1 MRIERILRAIAA
13 LALAVW
19 VLNALR
25 PAPSRVAIADGAQ
38 LAATI
43 KRWTT
48 AEIAPTLHVRL
59 DTVPD
64 AVHAAWL
71 AALRAA
77 GARVSWS
84 SSSIPVTAVA
94 AFRSPEPSGDVVVLS
109 TALGD
114 GAPVLSDDLG
124 PIDTLTGARL
134 TQASRVP
141 DSEGTIVLTADGQP
155 ARAHVASALEH
166 RRVLVVGTPGW
177 ESKFAIAALEE
188 RGWLVDSRLQISP
201 EHVVARGSRAALDTS
216 RWSAVVLLDS
226 AAAEATPG
234 VERFAREGGGVVLA
248 ADASKARN
256 VGALL
261 SWRAAT
267 REIAP
272 LGTAA
277 GDTMWRGLSRIPLDV
292 RAAPGAI
299 ACETRHGRTFVAVRR
314 HYGGRVAAVG
324 YDQTWRWRMAG
335 GENSV
340 AEHSAW
346 WSRIVASVAMRSA
359 NVTNANMG
367 SAPLASLYDKLGPP
381 APAPRALA
389 GVAASSALS
398 HILGA
403 FLLGALLA
411 EWMMR
416 RKRGAP

>member
-13 LALAVW
+13 LALAGW

-25 PAPSRVAIADGAQ
+25 PAPSKVAITDGTQ
-38 LAATI
+38 LAAAI
-43 KRWTT
+43 ERWTK
-48 AEIAPTLHVRL
+48 ADIAPTLHVRL

-64 AVHAAWL
+64 AVHSAWL
-71 AALRAA
+71 AALRGA

-84 SSSIPVTAVA
+84 SSRIPVTAVA

-109 TALGD
+109 SVLGD
-114 GAPVLSDDLG
+114 GSPVLSDDLG
-124 PIDTLTGARL
+124 PIDTLTDARL
-134 TQASRVP
+134 TQASRIP
-141 DSEGTIVLTADGQP
+141 DAAGTIVLTASGQA
-155 ARAHVASALEH
+155 ARAQVDSVREN

-201 EHVVARGSRAALDTS
+201 EHVVAQGSRAALDTS

-226 AAAEATPG
+226 AAADLTAG
-234 VERFAREGGGVVLA
+234 VERFARAGGGVILA
-248 ADASKARN
+248 ADASKARS
-256 VGALL
+256 VAALL
-261 SWRAAT
+261 SWRAGT
-267 REIAP
+267 REVAP

-277 GDTMWRGLSRIPLDV
+277 GDTIWRGLSRIPLEV
-292 RAAPGAI
+292 RSSPGALTR
-299 ACETRHGRTFVAVRR
+299 ETRRGSTLIAVRR

-346 WSRIVASVAMRSA
+346 WSRIVASVARRPADMH
-359 NVTNANMG
+359 NANAG
-367 SAPLASLYDKLGPP
+367 SAPLASLYEKLGDP
-381 APAPRALA
+381 APVPSAFA
-389 GVAASSALS
+389 GAAASRTLP

-403 FLLGALLA
+403 ISLGALLA
-411 EWMMR
+411 EWIMR